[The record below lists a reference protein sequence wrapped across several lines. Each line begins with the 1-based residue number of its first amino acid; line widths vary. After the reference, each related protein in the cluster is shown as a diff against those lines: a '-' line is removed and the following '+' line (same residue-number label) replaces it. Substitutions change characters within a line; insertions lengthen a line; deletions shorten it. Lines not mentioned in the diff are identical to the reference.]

1 MARRANP
8 GLIGAFVLGAIALGV
23 LIVVLLGSRSLFS
36 QARHFVVV
44 FKSSLHGLSVGAP
57 VALRGVPIGQVTAIN
72 PLIIVTEGQPTGVDI
87 LVTIEISRGQFR
99 ATEDMPAAFQAM
111 SDADLA
117 KVFDKEGV
125 RAQLAMQ
132 SFVTG
137 QLYVN
142 LDFYPGSP
150 PNIADLETPYP
161 QIGTIQTGL
170 EKLGKTI
177 ETLPL
182 DQLAAKAVSVLEGL
196 EKTINSPAIPK
207 ILSSLDATAENAQKI
222 SAKLDASLASL
233 VGQIGSAAEATTAAM
248 NQAKTTLALQSG
260 VPGEVA
266 SNLIAALD
274 QARKTIDL
282 KQGPAAELVARL
294 NRVAATAEQ
303 TLVEARGAMAEAKDM
318 LNDRS
323 TTRQNLEQVL
333 TEFAGAARSIRS
345 LASYLDRHPEALI
358 RGKGR

>member
-8 GLIGAFVLGAIALGV
+8 SLIGAFVIGAVTLGV
-23 LIVVLLGSRSLFS
+23 LLVVSLGSRSLFA
-36 QARHFVVV
+36 QTRHFVVV
-44 FKSSLHGLSVGAP
+44 FKSSLYGLSVGAP
-57 VALRGVPIGQVTAIN
+57 VALRGVTIGQVKAIS
-72 PLIIVTEGQPTGVDI
+72 PVIIVSKGQPTGVDI
-87 LVTIEISRGQFR
+87 LVTIEISSGQFR
-99 ATEDMPAAFQAM
+99 TTEGSPAAFQEM
-111 SDADLA
+111 SDAELA

-125 RAQLAMQ
+125 RAQLAIQ

-142 LDFYPGSP
+142 LDFYPESP
-150 PNIADLETPYP
+150 ANVADVATPYP

-182 DQLAAKAVSVLEGL
+182 DQLAVKAMSVLEGL
-196 EKTINSPAIPK
+196 EKTINSPEIPE

-222 SAKLDASLASL
+222 TAKLDASLSSL
-233 VGQIGSAAEATTAAM
+233 VAQVSSAAEAATGAM
-248 NQAKTTLALQSG
+248 NQAKTTLALDSG
-260 VPGEVA
+260 VPSEVA
-266 SNLIAALD
+266 SNLIATLD

-294 NRVAATAEQ
+294 NRVADTAEQ

-323 TTRQNLEQVL
+323 TTRQDLEQML

-345 LASYLDRHPEALI
+345 LANYLDRHPEALI